1 MILLGLAL
9 LVASD
14 LAGQR
19 ADETKPVSNWW
30 LVPILLGQV
39 LTMVPGMKL
48 GIALLPRFP
57 YTTVAAFDL
66 VVSLVHV
73 LLGLALGLAATSVL
87 QQLSIN
93 LGRRFTGF
101 PTNPIDWPYAGAI
114 KGWLAD
120 RDKN

>member
-19 ADETKPVSNWW
+19 ADENKPVSNWS
-30 LVPILLGQV
+30 LAPSVLGQL
-39 LTMVPGMKL
+39 LTMVPGVNL

-57 YTTVAAFDL
+57 YTTIAAFDL
-66 VVSLVHV
+66 VVSLAHSF
-73 LLGLALGLAATSVL
+73 LGLALGLAATSLL

-93 LGRRFTGF
+93 LGRRFAGF
-101 PTNPIDWPYAGAI
+101 PPSSIDWPFAGAI